1 MFHSKCVRE
10 RSNVSQDNT
19 KYKFDKPSFDK
30 KLLKTELPLISPKAK
45 KYLGVLGYKLPLP
58 FSILPFIRHSKYPE
72 KPPQTVQH
80 ENRPSRHGEN
90 E

>member
-10 RSNVSQDNT
+10 RSNLSQDNT

-45 KYLGVLGYKLPLP
+45 TLLDKIKELDEKDLQTDNRLYKHFIYCDIKSRKYGA
-58 FSILPFIRHSKYPE
+58 
-72 KPPQTVQH
+72 
-80 ENRPSRHGEN
+80 N
-90 E
+90 